1 MWQVIG
7 QPQATTL
14 LTCSIK
20 EEQLSHAYL
29 FVGPPHVG
37 KLTLALNLAQ
47 AVNCQASGNVPCR
60 ECVPCRRIA
69 ARKHSDVQVIGRISG
84 EKKEIS
90 IDQIKDMQNDA
101 SLPPFEGR
109 HKVFIFDRAETLS
122 HDAAN
127 RLLKTLEEPLP
138 RVLIILLTAREGDL
152 LPTIISRCQRVEL
165 RPLPVALAK
174 EVLTRDYAVTEERA
188 GLLARLSGGCLGWA
202 LLALQDEELM
212 EVRNRRLASVMD
224 LSSANP
230 TQRLPYAAELA
241 AQFGKS
247 RQEVEEILG
256 LWLHWW
262 HDLLLIKGGNGELIT
277 NVDHQPALLQQ
288 AKDLSIRQVTD
299 FIRHLQE
306 ASRQLEQNANPR
318 LVFEVLM
325 LRMP

>member
-1 MWQVIG
+1 MWQVVG
-7 QPQATTL
+7 QPQATAL

-20 EEQLSHAYL
+20 LEQLSHAYL

-47 AVNCQASGNVPCR
+47 AVNCQASGNVPCG

-69 ARKHSDVQVIGRISG
+69 TGKHSDVQVIGRISG
-84 EKKEIS
+84 EKKEIG
-90 IDQIKDMQNDA
+90 IDQIKDMQSDA

-127 RLLKTLEEPLP
+127 CLLKTLEEPLP

-152 LPTIISRCQRVEL
+152 LPTIRSRCQRVEL
-165 RPLPVALAK
+165 RPLPVALTK

-188 GLLARLSGGCLGWA
+188 NLLARLSGGCLGWA
-202 LLALQDEELM
+202 LMALQDEELM

-224 LSSANP
+224 LSYAKP
-230 TQRLPYAAELA
+230 TQRFPYAAELA
-241 AQFGKS
+241 SQFGKS

-262 HDLLLIKGGNGELIT
+262 HDLLLIKGGNSELIT
-277 NVDHQPALLQQ
+277 NIDHQAALSQQ
-288 AKDLSIRQVTD
+288 AKDLSMRQVTD

-306 ASRQLEQNANPR
+306 AGKQLEQNANPR

-325 LRMP
+325 LNIP